1 MMRGMD
7 WHKKGSEVLVLK
19 GYAAGACEQGTIRK

>member
-19 GYAAGACEQGTIRK
+19 GYITGTCEQGAIRK